1 MELNVNS
8 LTLLPMGK
16 SDNIYRWQSALLICP
31 LKSILRRHSL
41 ELLARDIPTINL
53 YGYVKFWRILFIEE
67 VFILWAE
74 KAFEA
79 L

>member
-1 MELNVNS
+1 MRLYQLSIKWLPFQDLWCRGIMELNVNS

-41 ELLARDIPTINL
+41 ELLARDIPTISL
-53 YGYVKFWRILFIEE
+53 YGYVKF
-67 VFILWAE
+67 
-74 KAFEA
+74 
-79 L
+79 